1 MHACLVASVMSDSAT
16 LWAMAHQAPLS
27 RQEYWSEFLCP
38 PPGDLPS
45 SGTEPLSHVSCISRP
60 VLYPGGFLGG
70 SVGEESTCNAG
81 DLGSVP
87 GLGRSSGEG
96 NGYPLQHAGLENSMG
111 PQRDCATFTFTS
123 LPMVLPGTPC
133 EAQARGLKDL
143 QDVRGLPGCACAGCA
158 HSLSHVRLLVSSS
171 PPRSSVHGIFQE
183 KILEWVAISQRAP
196 PDPGIEPA
204 SPALAGGFFTGS
216 EVLGFVQVSASHLFL
231 LCMAAL

>member
-1 MHACLVASVMSDSAT
+1 M
-16 LWAMAHQAPLS
+16 
-27 RQEYWSEFLCP
+27 
-38 PPGDLPS
+38 PS
-45 SGTEPLSHVSCISRP
+45 SRGIFPARGLNPCLTSPALAGQFFT
-60 VLYPGGFLGG
+60 PGGFLGG
-70 SVGEESTCNAG
+70 SVGDESTCNAG

-133 EAQARGLKDL
+133 EAQAQGLKDL

-158 HSLSHVRLLVSSS
+158 HSLSHIRLLVSSS

-216 EVLGFVQVSASHLFL
+216 EVLGFIQVSASHLFL